1 MNAKELIGREV
12 IDSEA
17 KYIGTVKDVELDL
30 KKWTVTAIIVKT
42 GFIRKKQVLS
52 GDIDR
57 VGDKVILKVTGDRIQ
72 KS

>member
-17 KYIGTVKDVELDL
+17 KYIGKVKDVEIDL

-42 GFIRKKQVLS
+42 GFLSKKQVLS

-57 VGDKVILKVTGDRIQ
+57 IGDKIILKVTGDRIQ